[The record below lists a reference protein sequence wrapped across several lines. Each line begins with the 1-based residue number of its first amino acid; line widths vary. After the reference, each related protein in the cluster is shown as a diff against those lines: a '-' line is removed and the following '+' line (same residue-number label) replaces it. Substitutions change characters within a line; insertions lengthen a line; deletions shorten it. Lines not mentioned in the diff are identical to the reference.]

1 MSVTL
6 TCMKTSLAVHSNGQ
20 LNMKHL
26 PLLFKSA
33 SVSLRLQQHPQPSL
47 TRWIASQQDA
57 PCTATLASM
66 DQKQATL
73 RIYPATVHSFNT
85 SKRFS
90 SSTIDT
96 PTATT
101 SLPQQSPSQ
110 LQVQLYQYR
119 ICPFCNRVKTLLDF
133 INKIGDDNGT
143 NSNEKNTFLSVQNI
157 EVNPISKIEIKPFSK
172 EYRKVPIATFR
183 FTTVGAAA
191 AAAVPPP
198 PTTSKVNDAVETTTS
213 NTIFGSDEIIHHLL
227 TEYPRIRHQLEQHWA
242 QQQQQSSDSI
252 SSSGPLMTYDQFL
265 NHDSARVWTTFA
277 TNELAVWLYPNM
289 CRTYRDSCT
298 AFQYIHDPTLPYS
311 TFQRYMIQYVGA
323 LAMTFAAGK
332 IKSTFPSLLA
342 PSLLSIAKR
351 QLSATNIENTHW
363 F

>member
-6 TCMKTSLAVHSNGQ
+6 TCMKTSLAVHCNGR

-33 SVSLRLQQHPQPSL
+33 SASLRLQQQARPSL
-47 TRWIASQQDA
+47 TRWIASQHDA
-57 PCTATLASM
+57 PCTSALASM

-73 RIYPATVHSFNT
+73 RIYPATIHSFNT
-85 SKRFS
+85 SKRFF
-90 SSTIDT
+90 SSTIDAT
-96 PTATT
+96 TATT

-133 INKIGDDNGT
+133 INKVSDDNGT
-143 NSNEKNTFLSVQNI
+143 NSNETNTLLSVQNI
-157 EVNPISKIEIKPFSK
+157 EVNPISKTEIKQFSK
-172 EYRKVPIATFR
+172 DYRKVPIATFR
-183 FTTVGAAA
+183 FTTVGSA
-191 AAAVPPP
+191 AAAVPPS
-198 PTTSKVNDAVETTTS
+198 TTSKANDAVETTTS

-227 TEYPRIRHQLEQHWA
+227 TEYPWIRHQLEQHWA

-252 SSSGPLMTYDQFL
+252 SSSGTLMTYDQFL

-289 CRTYRDSCT
+289 CRTYRDSYT

-311 TFQRYMIQYVGA
+311 IFQRYMIQYVGA

-351 QLSATNIENTHW
+351 QLSATNTENSHW

>member
-1 MSVTL
+1 
-6 TCMKTSLAVHSNGQ
+6 MKKLLIFLFAGVFAVSIVNAQ
-20 LNMKHL
+20 
-26 PLLFKSA
+26 
-33 SVSLRLQQHPQPSL
+33 
-47 TRWIASQQDA
+47 
-57 PCTATLASM
+57 
-66 DQKQATL
+66 
-73 RIYPATVHSFNT
+73 
-85 SKRFS
+85 
-90 SSTIDT
+90 
-96 PTATT
+96 
-101 SLPQQSPSQ
+101 
-110 LQVQLYQYR
+110 QVQWSSDQ
-119 ICPFCNRVKTLLDF
+119 
-133 INKIGDDNGT
+133 
-143 NSNEKNTFLSVQNI
+143 
-157 EVNPISKIEIKPFSK
+157 IKQFSK
-172 EYRKVPIATFR
+172 DYRKVPIATFR
-183 FTTVGAAA
+183 FTTVGAVG
-191 AAAVPPP
+191 AAVPPT
-198 PTTSKVNDAVETTTS
+198 TTSEANDAVETTTS

-342 PSLLSIAKR
+342 PALVSFAKR
-351 QLSATNIENTHW
+351 QLSATISSNTHC